1 MKDDFS
7 QIMTPFDLSVSSPSL
22 QITKLLI
29 PFLPPK
35 TQRMMAIYIK
45 FMEFQNT
52 LNFFSCIHSSNA
64 DPFDELKKLLPAS
77 ALETYDNM
85 MNMMS
90 MVQMMSEMEG
100 DFDPMSM
107 MADMFDLN
115 QKEGVSE

>member
-7 QIMTPFDLSVSSPSL
+7 QIMTPFDLSVSSPTL

-45 FMEFQNT
+45 FIEFQNT
-52 LNFFSCIHSSNA
+52 LTSFSSICNSSGN
-64 DPFDELKKLLPAS
+64 PFDELKKVLPAS
-77 ALETYDNM
+77 ALETYENM
-85 MNMMS
+85 MNVMNMM
-90 MVQMMSEMEG
+90 QFMSEMES

-107 MADMFDLN
+107 MADMFETN